1 MDKDSSRI
9 EELSSVSTNDDSP
22 RQERFHHD
30 LQPVNLGEDLLKTSP
45 NQTER
50 KNENEIK
57 IEKLSS
63 YVVKLKKALEQQK
76 FAMNEQVIWFCY
88 WI

>member
-1 MDKDSSRI
+1 MDKDTSRI

-22 RQERFHHD
+22 RQHHD
-30 LQPVNLGEDLLKTSP
+30 LQPVNLGEDLLKASP

-50 KNENEIK
+50 KNENEVK

-63 YVVKLKKALEQQK
+63 YVVKLKKAVEQQK
-76 FAMNEQVIWFCY
+76 SAMNEQVV
-88 WI
+88 